1 MQKVLVTGASVGIG
15 RLTAVRFAKEGA
27 VVVINYRAAEQ
38 DAKETLRLVESA
50 GGTGYILQ
58 ADVSDD
64 KQAEA
69 LVREAARLMGGL
81 DVLVN
86 NAGVTKFIPFDDL
99 DAVDADAWEN
109 LYKINVQSMF
119 FCCRAAAKI
128 MEKQDAGGSIINLS
142 SVAGM
147 LPRGSSIPYA
157 VSKAAIIH
165 LTKCLANVLSPK
177 IRVNTVSP
185 GVIQNTRWNE
195 QNPNYDPTA
204 ARKSAADQNIPLERF
219 GEPEDI
225 ASAIYFLASKEAS
238 YITGA
243 NLPVEGGVNIQ

>member
-1 MQKVLVTGASVGIG
+1 MQKVLITGASVGIG
-15 RLTAVRFAKEGA
+15 RQTAVKFAQNGA
-27 VVVINYRAAEQ
+27 MVTINYRAAED
-38 DAKETLRLVESA
+38 DAKETLRMVEEA
-50 GGTGYILQ
+50 GGKGYILK

-69 LVREAARLMGGL
+69 LVNKAVQLMGGL

-86 NAGVTKFIPFDDL
+86 NAGVTKFIAFDDL
-99 DAVDADAWEN
+99 DGVDAEVWES
-109 LYKINVQSMF
+109 LYKINVQSIF
-119 FCCRAAAKI
+119 FCCRAAAKV
-128 MEKQDAGGSIINLS
+128 MENQESGGSIINLS

-165 LTKCLANVLSPK
+165 LTKCLANVFSPK

-195 QNPNYDPTA
+195 TNPNYNIAT
-204 ARKSAADQNIPLERF
+204 RKSAAEQGIPMERY

-225 ASAIYFLASKEAS
+225 AGAIYFLSSNEAS
-238 YITGA
+238 YITGT
-243 NLPVEGGVNIQ
+243 NLVVDGGLNIK